1 MGELGLAGVRVLD
14 LTHYISGPFCSR
26 LLADYGAEVV
36 KIERPGSGD
45 GCRAVGPFWRDTPG
59 PENGAP
65 FHYLNASKKSI
76 TLNLKT
82 RTGVRLFKE
91 LARDADIVIENF
103 RPGVME
109 SFGLGYDD
117 LAAVNPRVVL
127 TRISNFGQT
136 GPYRDWQG
144 DHLIH
149 TSIAGWTFLNGEPDR
164 EPLQAG
170 GWSSHY
176 GVGALAA
183 SASLFALYEAEESG
197 QGQEVDVS
205 YLEALIPLVNHP
217 AVEYAYRKE
226 TKKRRGNTFL
236 VGTIQQ
242 CRDGYVGVNAL
253 LQPQWELLCA
263 FLDMPDALI
272 DPRFQNGIDR
282 RRHGV
287 EITKIIAERVKAVE
301 KHKFFHD
308 AQAMRIPVGLVP
320 TMEEVLGFEQ
330 HAARGYFRNIEHPV
344 TGRETQPGA
353 VFHVGEGDWRP
364 PDPAPLLGQHNTEFY
379 QDRFGFNGE
388 QIARLRAQGVI

>member
-1 MGELGLAGVRVLD
+1 MGELGLAGVHVLD

-36 KIERPGSGD
+36 KIERPDSGD

-59 PENGAP
+59 PENSAP

-103 RPGVME
+103 RPGVLE
-109 SFGLGYDD
+109 RLGLSYDA
-117 LAAVNPRVVL
+117 LAAVNPSIVL

-144 DHLIH
+144 DHLVH
-149 TSIAGWTFLNGEPDR
+149 TSLVGWTFLNGEPDR

-176 GVGALAA
+176 GVGVLAA
-183 SASLFALYEAEESG
+183 AASLFALYEAEASG
-197 QGQEVDVS
+197 RGQVVDVS
-205 YLEALIPLVNHP
+205 YMEALLPLVNHP
-217 AVEYAYRKE
+217 WMEYAYRKE
-226 TKKRRGNTFL
+226 TRKRRGNTFL
-236 VGTIQQ
+236 VGTIRP
-242 CRDGYVGVNAL
+242 CKDGYVGVNAL

-263 FLDMPDALI
+263 FLDMTDALM
-272 DPRFQNGIDR
+272 DPRFQSGIER
-282 RRHGV
+282 RRHGP
-287 EITKIIAERVKAVE
+287 EITKLIAEKVRLVE
-301 KHKFFHD
+301 KEKFFHD

-320 TMEEVLGFEQ
+320 TMEEILGFEQ
-330 HAARGYFRNIEHPV
+330 HRARGYFHDITHPA

-353 VFHVGEGDWRP
+353 SFHMGEGDWRP
-364 PDPAPLLGQHNTEFY
+364 PKPAPLLGQHTAEVL
-379 QDRFGFNGE
+379 GE
-388 QIARLRAQGVI
+388 HFSFTSAQMRRLREQGVI